1 LFHFFP
7 DLNSQHKKEDVMTE
21 KDSNLTRR
29 KFIVAGSAAI
39 AAPLVMSMAGKM
51 AEATAAEKTEAA
63 SMQKK
68 TYYIN
73 DNCTLCNLRCKENCP
88 AGAVYFDG
96 DKMAIDA
103 EKCIRC
109 GTCTKVCELSA
120 VSDSSAPLPE
130 IKPHDIIRR
139 DCDVLI
145 LGGGTAG
152 LIAAAKIADMT
163 KKKVIVLEKARKAG
177 GSGKFAMGVKYFSTR
192 WQIDAGIPD
201 QMDDFIRSAMNS
213 TDWELNIKLVSNAF
227 RAIPGFFDWFC
238 TWGRPEEIMTFDKTA
253 RKAMQIQMKNQ
264 MATRCTPLMN
274 KMIEGCDKWGV
285 EVLTEYSA
293 TEFIMGDKGEIAGVK
308 AKDPGG
314 ATIFN
319 CRYCLVATGN
329 VINCGSLLA
338 RCIPDYV
345 NVIDR
350 RSGHRMPTNTGDG
363 VLMAEK
369 ADIPVDY
376 SSVVVTYTGVNSTL
390 AESAVRSQEGRGEA
404 LYVNL
409 KGKRWVNETSTPESL
424 LLKQPKCTFFNVMDS
439 KILMMDRVASAGGMM
454 TMSGNPGGRSV
465 ESGVPD
471 IGASTGSGIPQG
483 MSGGQGGAPGGM
495 AGSQG
500 GQGGP
505 QGGMAAI
512 GGATAAAASGQ
523 GGPGMAG
530 GWPPGGSGKTDI
542 KELQRIASLQGRHVC
557 IADTIEELADK
568 MGIDRK
574 TFAATVKRY
583 NELCAKGHDDDFLKP
598 RTHLFPIEKAPFYA
612 FSHYLGCDGAVGG
625 LAINENAQVMGKN
638 GPIENLY
645 AAGDTTGSRHIV
657 RAGVRTEIINDMTW
671 AVASGYLAGENIGKL
686 LKA

>member
-1 LFHFFP
+1 M
-7 DLNSQHKKEDVMTE
+7 DKKDT
-21 KDSNLTRR
+21 NLSRR
-29 KFIVAGSAAI
+29 KFIAAGSAAI
-39 AAPLVMSMAGKM
+39 AAPIVMNMAGKV
-51 AEATAAEKTEAA
+51 ADAKAAEKKDATSAG
-63 SMQKK
+63 KK

-73 DNCTLCNLRCKENCP
+73 DNCTLCNLRCKDNCP

-96 DKMAIDA
+96 DKMAIDT

-120 VSDSSAPLPE
+120 VSDSSATLPE
-130 IKPHDIIRR
+130 IIPHDIIRR

-145 LGGGTAG
+145 LGGGTSG

-163 KKKVIVLEKARKAG
+163 GKKVIVLEKANKAG
-177 GSGKFAMGVKYFSTR
+177 GSGNFAMGVKYFSTK

-201 QMDDFIRSAMNS
+201 QMDDFIRSAMNA
-213 TDWELNIKLVSNAF
+213 TDWELNIQLVSNAF

-238 TWGRPEEIMTFDKTA
+238 TWGKPEEIMTFDKTA

-264 MATRCTPLMN
+264 MATRCTPLMK
-274 KMIEGCDKWGV
+274 KMIEGCNKWGV
-285 EVLTEYSA
+285 EILTEYGA

-314 ATIFN
+314 ITIFT
-319 CRYCLVATGN
+319 CKACLVATGN

-338 RCIPDYV
+338 RCVPDYV
-345 NVIDR
+345 NVINR

-369 ADIPVDY
+369 AGIPVDY
-376 SSVVVTYTGVNSTL
+376 SSVCVTYTGVNSTL

-409 KGKRWVNETSTPESL
+409 LGKRWVNETNTPESL

-439 KILMMDRVASAGGMM
+439 KILVMDRVASAGGMM
-454 TMSGNPGGRSV
+454 MSMGANQGGRSV

-471 IGASTGSGIPQG
+471 IGSSSTGSGMQG
-483 MSGGQGGAPGGM
+483 GQGGPTGSQVGAPGGQGGAPGGM
-495 AGSQG
+495 DGSQAA
-500 GQGGP
+500 QGSP

-512 GGATAAAASGQ
+512 GGTTAAEAGA
-523 GGPGMAG
+523 PGMAGG
-530 GWPPGGSGKTDI
+530 GWPPGGSGKADI
-542 KELQRIASLQGRHVC
+542 KELQRIASLSGRHVC
-557 IADTIEELADK
+557 IADTIEDLADK
-568 MGIDRK
+568 MGVNRK
-574 TFAATVKRY
+574 TFVATVKRY

-598 RTHLFPIEKAPFYA
+598 KTHLFPIEKAPFYA

-625 LAINENAQVMGKN
+625 LAINENGQVMGKN

-686 LKA
+686 LKQV